1 MANDTSVGVYQ
12 ANLLRAFKLTALGNV
27 DAGAA
32 MLYSTDTVIELVSTP
47 NYETGETIRQENG
60 AGATCLSVKQDDSYN
75 FHDLTTNICKY
86 DAYIM
91 NFLAGDRLITDGAD
105 VVGSGFNTDP
115 QTLYVGIELYQTIV
129 DGSEPTGE
137 YLVTVFPKT
146 RWRRSATTRNAQA
159 STFPLVGVGT
169 PNSNIGRGPDGTYPG
184 SIAPYEPEFSF
195 ITAVLPAAFTEP
207 QTVSVGS

>member
-1 MANDTSVGVYQ
+1 MANHTDVGVYQ
-12 ANLLRAFKLTALGNV
+12 ANLLRMFKLTPLGNV
-27 DAGAA
+27 DAGSE
-32 MLYSTDTVIELVSTP
+32 MLYSTDSVIEIVSTP
-47 NYETGETIRQENG
+47 NYETGATQRQENG
-60 AGATCLSVKQDDSYN
+60 SGVACISVKENDSYN

-86 DAYIM
+86 DAYIL
-91 NFLAGDRLITDGAD
+91 NFLAGDRLITDAGN

-115 QTLYVGIELYQTIV
+115 QSNYVGIELYQTIV

-146 RWRRSATTRNAQA
+146 RWRRAATTRNNAP
-159 STFPLVGVGT
+159 STFPLVGVGV

-184 SIAPYEPEFSF
+184 AIAPYEPEFSF
-195 ITAVLPAAFTEP
+195 ISSVLPAAFSEP

>member
-1 MANDTSVGVYQ
+1 MANNTDVGVYQ
-12 ANLLRAFKLTALGNV
+12 ANLLRMFRLTALGNV
-27 DAGAA
+27 DAGAE
-32 MLYSTDTVIELVSTP
+32 MLYSTESVIEIVSTP
-47 NYETGETIRQENG
+47 NYETGATQRQNNG
-60 AGATCLSVKQDDSYN
+60 AGVACISVKENDSYN

-86 DAYIM
+86 DAYIL
-91 NFLAGDRLITDGAD
+91 NFLAGDRLITDGGN

-115 QTLYVGIELYQTIV
+115 QSSYVGIELYQTIV

-146 RWRRSATTRNAQA
+146 RWRRGATTRNNAP
-159 STFPLVGVGT
+159 STFPLVGVGV

-184 SIAPYEPEFSF
+184 SIAPYEPEFQF
-195 ITAVLPAAFTEP
+195 ITGVLPAAFSEP